1 MSRDRTD
8 RIQYLCVFSVQDRT
22 KDEGITCVFSTKV
35 DGEDEVLSGDADRD
49 A

>member
-1 MSRDRTD
+1 VSQDRTV
-8 RIQYLCVFSVQDRT
+8 IIHYLCVFSVQDRT
-22 KDEGITCVFSTKV
+22 ANEVIICVFSTEV